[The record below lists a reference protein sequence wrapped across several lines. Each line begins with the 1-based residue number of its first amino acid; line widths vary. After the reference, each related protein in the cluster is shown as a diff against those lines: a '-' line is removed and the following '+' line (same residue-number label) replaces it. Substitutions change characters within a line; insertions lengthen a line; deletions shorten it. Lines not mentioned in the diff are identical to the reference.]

1 MDIIDT
7 HCDAL
12 LKLQQ
17 DVRKAYDDGEKT
29 LNFYDSPEI
38 ETNVLRLKEGGVK
51 VQFFAIFIP
60 PEVPDNEKWQHAL
73 EQVDCFYNEVLSQEN
88 FIHIKNLIEIER
100 LKPEEIGAVLTLEG
114 ADAVGNDLM
123 KLRTLFRLG
132 VLSVGLT
139 WNNANLV
146 ADGVGENRDAGLSE
160 YGERFVA
167 SCNAHDVLIDIS
179 HLSPKG
185 ITEVIEQG
193 DRVIATHSNVQSI
206 CDHRRNLTDN
216 QIRKVI
222 EKGGMINIVFN
233 PPFIG
238 EGKIEIEDVS
248 PHIDRIINLGGE
260 DAIGLGSDFDGI
272 AYHVERLGN
281 AGEYGNLIETL
292 KRKYGET
299 FTEKIAYRNFFEKYC
314 KRDLS

>member
-17 DVRKAYDDGEKT
+17 DDRKAYDDGEKAF
-29 LNFYDSPEI
+29 NFYDSPEI
-38 ETNVLRLKEGGVK
+38 ETNVLRLREGGVK

-88 FIHIKNLIEIER
+88 FIHIKNLKEIEG

-146 ADGVGENRDAGLSE
+146 ADGVGENRDAGLSG

-167 SCNAHDVLIDIS
+167 SCNAHGVLIDIS
-179 HLSPKG
+179 HLCPKG
-185 ITEVIEQG
+185 VTEVLELG
-193 DRVIATHSNVQSI
+193 DRIIATHSNSRSV
-206 CDHRRNLTDN
+206 CDHRRNLTDD
-216 QIRKVI
+216 QIRRVI

-238 EGKIEIEDVS
+238 EGKIKIEDVFS
-248 PHIDRIINLGGE
+248 HIDKIINLGGE
-260 DAIGLGSDFDGI
+260 EAIGLGSDFDGI
-272 AYHVERLGN
+272 TCHVERLGN
-281 AGEYGNLIETL
+281 AGEYGNLIDAL
-292 KRKYGET
+292 KERYGET
-299 FTEKIAYRNFFEKYC
+299 FTEKIAYGNFVEKYC
-314 KRDLS
+314 KSDLL